1 MILSIYISFIN
12 NLRHSLIQPY
22 TSSLTQLHAY
32 VNMRVW
38 KGRAAL
44 FGFPVCVHF
53 LMECGAFSV
62 IDMLYEIVLIS

>member
-12 NLRHSLIQPY
+12 NLQHSLIQPY

-62 IDMLYEIVLIS
+62 IGMLCEIVLIS